1 MTETLTYVVYSAILT
16 WVSFIIGSIV
26 RNKLWTLKG
35 YMIGV
40 GNRDDRDTVLPPTVL
55 AGRAA
60 RAANNTVEG
69 FLTFSALALT
79 AHVAGVDNEQ
89 VAQGAMIFFWARV
102 AYLPIYYVGIPH
114 LRTLVWFVSVWGQIM
129 ILCELLK

>member
-40 GNRDDRDTVLPPTVL
+40 
-55 AGRAA
+55 
-60 RAANNTVEG
+60 
-69 FLTFSALALT
+69 
-79 AHVAGVDNEQ
+79 
-89 VAQGAMIFFWARV
+89 
-102 AYLPIYYVGIPH
+102 
-114 LRTLVWFVSVWGQIM
+114 
-129 ILCELLK
+129 